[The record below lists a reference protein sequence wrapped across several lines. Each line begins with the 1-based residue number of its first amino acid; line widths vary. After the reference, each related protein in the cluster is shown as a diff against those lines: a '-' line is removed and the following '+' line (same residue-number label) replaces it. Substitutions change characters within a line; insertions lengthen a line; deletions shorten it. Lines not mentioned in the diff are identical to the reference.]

1 MSMKGVVGAA
11 LLFGVVALAGCSK
24 GEQSDQP
31 FAGVGARPDVL
42 PVMLNKEL
50 PFRYPASLYAKKV
63 QANVTLRVFID
74 KEGQVVA
81 ESTHVAESSSIP
93 SLDSAA
99 VRGSSELRFIPAK
112 TRGEAVPV
120 SILFPVYFRHP
131 GAAPLPGDTILKKT
145 GVSATPAS
153 APSAPAVAPVAK
165 DTIAKPAAK
174 TTSTT
179 KSAATAK
186 KSAAT
191 QKTAPKKTT
200 TKKKS

>member
-1 MSMKGVVGAA
+1 MKGVVGAA
-11 LLFGVVALAGCSK
+11 LLLGIVALAGCSK
-24 GEQSDQP
+24 GEESDQP

-153 APSAPAVAPVAK
+153 APSPPAAAPVAK
-165 DTIAKPAAK
+165 DTVTKPA
-174 TTSTT
+174 TSTT
-179 KSAATAK
+179 KTATTSK
-186 KSAAT
+186 TSTAT
-191 QKTAPKKTT
+191 KKTAPKKTT
-200 TKKKS
+200 TKKKG

>member
-1 MSMKGVVGAA
+1 MSMKDVVGAA
-11 LLFGVVALAGCSK
+11 FLLGFVALAGCSK
-24 GEQSDQP
+24 GEESDQP

-74 KEGQVVA
+74 KEGQVVD

-131 GAAPLPGDTILKKT
+131 GAQPLPGDTILKKT

-153 APSAPAVAPVAK
+153 VPSSPAAAPVAK
-165 DTIAKPAAK
+165 DTVAKPAA
-174 TTSTT
+174 TSTT
-179 KSAATAK
+179 KSATTSKKTTATK
-186 KSAAT
+186 
-191 QKTAPKKTT
+191 KTAPKKTT

>member
-1 MSMKGVVGAA
+1 MSMKDVVGAA
-11 LLFGVVALAGCSK
+11 LLVGVVALAGCSK
-24 GEQSDQP
+24 GEESDQP
-31 FAGVGARPDVL
+31 FSGVGARPDVL

-112 TRGEAVPV
+112 TRGEPVPV

-131 GAAPLPGDTILKKT
+131 GAAPLPGDTILKQT
-145 GVSATPAS
+145 GISATPAS
-153 APSAPAVAPVAK
+153 APSSPAVAPVPK
-165 DTIAKPAAK
+165 DTDAKSAAK

-179 KSAATAK
+179 KPATTAK
-186 KSAAT
+186 KST
-191 QKTAPKKTT
+191 PSQKSAPKKTT
-200 TKKKS
+200 TKKKG

>member
-11 LLFGVVALAGCSK
+11 LLLGIVALAGCSK
-24 GEQSDQP
+24 GEESDQP

-153 APSAPAVAPVAK
+153 APSPPAAAPVAK
-165 DTIAKPAAK
+165 DTVTKPA
-174 TTSTT
+174 TSTT
-179 KSAATAK
+179 KTATTSK
-186 KSAAT
+186 TSTAT
-191 QKTAPKKTT
+191 KKTAPKKTT
-200 TKKKS
+200 TKKKG

>member
-1 MSMKGVVGAA
+1 
-11 LLFGVVALAGCSK
+11 
-24 GEQSDQP
+24 
-31 FAGVGARPDVL
+31 
-42 PVMLNKEL
+42 
-50 PFRYPASLYAKKV
+50 
-63 QANVTLRVFID
+63 VTLRVFID

-131 GAAPLPGDTILKKT
+131 GAPPLPGDTILKKT

-153 APSAPAVAPVAK
+153 AASPPVAAPVAR
-165 DTIAKPAAK
+165 DTVAKPAAK
-174 TTSTT
+174 TASPTTTATTS
-179 KSAATAK
+179 KSAATK
-186 KSAAT
+186 KA
-191 QKTAPKKTT
+191 APKKTT

>member
-1 MSMKGVVGAA
+1 MRDVVGAA
-11 LLFGVVALAGCSK
+11 LLLGFVVLASCNK
-24 GEQSDQP
+24 GEESDQP
-31 FAGVGARPDVL
+31 FSGVGARPDVL

-131 GAAPLPGDTILKKT
+131 GAQPLPGDTILKKT

-153 APSAPAVAPVAK
+153 APSSPAAASIAK
-165 DTIAKPAAK
+165 DTVAK
-174 TTSTT
+174 TPATSTT
-179 KSAATAK
+179 KSATTSRKTTATK
-186 KSAAT
+186 KPAA
-191 QKTAPKKTT
+191 KKTT